1 VDPLGKRVLGALIA
15 FGVRMLTMTVR
26 CKVQGRDA
34 VDALLERGERL
45 IYSFWHGRQAV
56 MLKMHEGEAVVIM
69 VSLSADGTLQKKV
82 VEHYGY
88 TTVRGSSS
96 RRGVAALLEMKRMLM
111 DDESSVIGGLAVD
124 GPRGPRQQA
133 KEGAATLAAKT
144 GAYLVPISAA
154 MKHRLML
161 GSWDKLQIPW
171 PFTSAWMVYG
181 EPVAVENT
189 VEGKEAGIAEL
200 QRQLDLATERAEG
213 LVGR

>member
-1 VDPLGKRVLGALIA
+1 LDPLGKRVLGALIA
-15 FGVRMLTMTVR
+15 FGVRLLTTSVR

-34 VDALLERGERL
+34 VDALLARGERL

-88 TTVRGSSS
+88 STVRGSSS
-96 RRGVAALLEMKRMLM
+96 RRGVAALLELKRLILE
-111 DDESSVIGGLAVD
+111 DRCIGGLAVD
-124 GPRGPRQQA
+124 GPRGPREEA

-144 GAYLVPISAA
+144 GAYLIPISAA
-154 MKHRLML
+154 MKHRWML
-161 GSWDKLQIPW
+161 KSWDRLQIPW
-171 PFTSAWMVYG
+171 PFTPAWMVYG

-189 VEGKEAGIAEL
+189 AEGKRAGIEAL
-200 QRQLDLATERAEG
+200 QRQLDAATIRAEQ